1 MTIVSEDSP
10 FCGQSGWVRRVFW
23 REQSPWVLV
32 RLRIGGITS
41 VPWIWTDLP
50 VPQSGGGLSADEEP
64 TVLLSP
70 TALRD
75 LVRFLRSQR
84 TKPNRKKHSND

>member
-1 MTIVSEDSP
+1 VTIVSEDSP
-10 FCGQSGWVRRVFW
+10 FCGQSGRVRRVFW
-23 REQSPWVLV
+23 REESPWVLV

-75 LVRFLRSQR
+75 LVRFLRSHR